1 MFDRDTTQVS
11 SSQLE
16 TNRKQGETSKLKMK
30 NDAYGLNSSNF
41 NFKKAK
47 MKQTLHYDK

>member
-1 MFDRDTTQVS
+1 VFDRDTTQVS

-41 NFKKAK
+41 DLKK
-47 MKQTLHYDK
+47 QR